1 MRTRLPL
8 HSSRRRGFT
17 LIELLVVI
25 AIIAILIG
33 LLVPAVQKVREAS
46 LRTACSNN
54 LRQVGIGMHNFHDA
68 NRVLPCNGGY
78 DNGLPYVLH
87 TITSSGSNDRWGVA
101 DPTRSATLQT
111 GSWGYSLLPF
121 IEQGNIYRNPDG
133 HMAAVPTYMCP
144 LRARQNPQTAPAT
157 DPVFSG
163 WSYDSAGR
171 NPWSKTDYTANSLVV
186 RGRRQNMKLTQI
198 TDGTSSTILAGEK
211 SLDPRAYDT
220 GGWSWDEPIWAGGN
234 GGNARNGTL
243 VQRDS
248 PGVPYSNNWG
258 SPHTAGVQFL
268 FADSSVRSIAFGTD
282 STLIG
287 HLLTPQGG
295 EVIPDGF

>member
-8 HSSRRRGFT
+8 QSSRRGFT

-33 LLVPAVQKVREAS
+33 LLVPAVQKVREAG

-68 NRVLPCNGGY
+68 YGVLPSNGGY

-87 TITSSGSNDRWGVA
+87 TLPPGGNDRWGVA
-101 DPTRSATLQT
+101 DPTRSAILQT

-121 IEQGNIYRNPDG
+121 IEQGNIYKDPNG
-133 HMAAVPTYMCP
+133 HMVPVPTYMCP
-144 LRARQNPQTAPAT
+144 LRARQNPQTVPAT
-157 DPVFSG
+157 DPIFAG
-163 WSYDSAGR
+163 YGYDAAGR
-171 NPWSKTDYTANSLVV
+171 NPWSKTDYAANSLVV
-186 RGRRQNMKLTQI
+186 RARKKNMKLTSI
-198 TDGTSSTILAGEK
+198 TDGTSNTLLAGEK

-220 GGWSWDEPIWAGGN
+220 GGWLWDEPIWAGGN

-243 VQRDS
+243 VQKDS
-248 PGVPYSNNWG
+248 PGDTFSNDWG
-258 SPHTAGVQFL
+258 SAHTAGVQFL
-268 FADSSVRSIAFGTD
+268 FADADVRTIAFGAD
-282 STLIG
+282 ATLIG
-287 HLLTPQGG
+287 SLLTPQGG
-295 EVIPDGF
+295 EVIPNDF